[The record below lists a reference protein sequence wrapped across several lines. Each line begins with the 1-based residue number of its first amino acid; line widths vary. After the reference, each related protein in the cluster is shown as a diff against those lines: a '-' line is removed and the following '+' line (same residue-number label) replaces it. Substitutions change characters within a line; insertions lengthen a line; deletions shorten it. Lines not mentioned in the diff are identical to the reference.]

1 MRIFMQRRSVIRLV
15 VLAAAVASGGS
26 TAFARSSAR
35 WRTLLDGRS
44 LKGWSQLGGANW
56 TLKDGAAQGDNGTMG
71 FLVSDED
78 FADVQIRAEFWV
90 SEDANS
96 GIFIRCT
103 DPGEI
108 TTTNAYEVN
117 IFDTRPDPTYGTG
130 AIVGVATV
138 TNMPKTGGR
147 WNVMDI
153 EARGDRFTVTVN
165 GQRTVDG
172 VRDAAHTRGRITL
185 QYGAGVVKF
194 RKVQVRPI

>member
-1 MRIFMQRRSVIRLV
+1 MHRRALIRLGGLALAGFATTWPAV
-15 VLAAAVASGGS
+15 SLAAPP
-26 TAFARSSAR
+26 

-44 LKGWSQLGGANW
+44 LKGWTKLGDANW
-56 TLKDGAAQGDNGTMG
+56 SIRDGAAQADNGVMG

-78 FADVQIRAEFWV
+78 YGNVRIRAEFWV

-103 DPGEI
+103 NPAEI
-108 TTTNAYEVN
+108 TTSNAYEVN

-130 AIVGVATV
+130 AIVGVARV
-138 TNMPKTGGR
+138 VNMPKTGGR
-147 WNVMDI
+147 WNVMEI

-165 GQRTVDG
+165 GVRTVDN
-172 VRDAAHTRGRITL
+172 VQDTAHARGRITL